1 MSYTP
6 VDPEAHAARR
16 AVIARGLLPVMERML
31 EDETFT
37 EISVERLVARARD
50 EGESEGR
57 VSRSSFY
64 NHFEDKGDLL
74 VLMVG
79 DVLAALF
86 ETARGWWE
94 LGPDPPEQDELLRA
108 LRLIADMYHPHRAI
122 LGAVVE
128 ASSYDARVAS
138 AWTGMMKLAADR
150 VREHVVEGQQLGFV
164 NAEIDPDHDPVW
176 IAWMMERGLQQ
187 LVATATPAQREQLVM
202 SLRDIVWRTLYA
214 MEG

>member
-1 MSYTP
+1 MSYSP
-6 VDPEAHAARR
+6 VDLEAHAERR
-16 AVIARGLLPVMERML
+16 AAIARGLLPVMERML

-37 EISVERLVARARD
+37 EISIERLVARARD
-50 EGESEGR
+50 EDEGR

-79 DVLAALF
+79 DVLAALL

-94 LGPDPPEQDELLRA
+94 LGPEPDQDKLLDA
-108 LRLIADMYHPHRAI
+108 LRLISDMYHPHRKI

-128 ASSYDARVAS
+128 ASSYDTRVAG
-138 AWTGMMKLAADR
+138 AWTGMMSLAADR
-150 VREHVVEGQQLGFV
+150 VREHIIEGQRLGYV
-164 NAEIDPDHDPVW
+164 NSDIDPDHDPAW
-176 IAWMMERGLQQ
+176 ITWMIERGLQQ
-187 LVATATPAQREQLVM
+187 LVAVATPAQREQLLI

-214 MEG
+214 MET